1 MFDISKA
8 AVNKVKEELRE
19 MDVDTE
25 NPLIRVYV
33 AIGWGGPRIELAL
46 EESTNPRDTVVEVD
60 GVTFLVDEN
69 QMAYFRNKQLD
80 YTKNL
85 FGLGEFYL
93 TRL

>member
-33 AIGWGGPRIELAL
+33 AIG
-46 EESTNPRDTVVEVD
+46 
-60 GVTFLVDEN
+60 
-69 QMAYFRNKQLD
+69 
-80 YTKNL
+80 
-85 FGLGEFYL
+85 
-93 TRL
+93 